1 MGTVS
6 MEISR
11 AAHLHDIPIGAAD
24 EATQSRDDAPCNDE
38 GAEPGGGSKDAQQ
51 LVGGYLHRHSPA
63 LQCASALPHSSNLG
77 SQQAS
82 PSRQRPLTPPVICL
96 RAHFIC

>member
-6 MEISR
+6 MDISR

-24 EATQSRDDAPCNDE
+24 EATQSRDDAPRNDE

-51 LVGGYLHRHSPA
+51 LIGGYLRGHLLSIQA
-63 LQCASALPHSSNLG
+63 ASALLSICWPGL
-77 SQQAS
+77 QQAS
-82 PSRQRPLTPPVICL
+82 LSRQGPLNPPD
-96 RAHFIC
+96 A